1 MELAKHA
8 EVIVQTLVND
18 ESLLKIVS
26 VLSKH
31 ESLSLYYLRRST
43 KMETASLRQRIML
56 LVKKN
61 LVLVEQSGS
70 GQMSLKLN
78 VKTVEDVLYMPLY
91 LETVRRKF
99 SKLEVIIVHNML
111 LNISKIGIDERL
123 WWIFSKFGRGFWIG
137 SDEEY

>member
-8 EVIVQTLVND
+8 EVIVQTLIDD

-31 ESLSLYYLRRST
+31 ESLSLYYLKRST
-43 KMETASLRQRIML
+43 KMDTASLRQRIML

-61 LVLVEQSGS
+61 LILVEQSAP
-70 GQMSLKLN
+70 GQISFRLN
-78 VKTVEDVLYMPLY
+78 AKAVEDVLYTPLY

-99 SKLEVIIVHNML
+99 SKLEEIIVHNML
-111 LNISKIGIDERL
+111 LNISKIGFIRA
-123 WWIFSKFGRGFWIG
+123 GC
-137 SDEEY
+137 